1 MFKYRYLLPLTPLL
15 CTACV
20 QPDQEPPICVLHQDI
35 YIESVYVD
43 ITQCKKPVS
52 KRVVK

>member
-20 QPDQEPPICVLHQDI
+20 QPDQEPPVCIMHQDI
-35 YIESVYVD
+35 YVESIYVD
-43 ITQCKKPVS
+43 ATTDKKTVS